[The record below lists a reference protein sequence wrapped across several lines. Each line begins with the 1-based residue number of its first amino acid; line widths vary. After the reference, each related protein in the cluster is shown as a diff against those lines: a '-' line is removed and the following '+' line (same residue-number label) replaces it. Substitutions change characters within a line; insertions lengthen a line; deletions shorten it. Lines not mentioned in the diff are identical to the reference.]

1 MRLIGQ
7 YALKTASY
15 EIQWFHI
22 GAQHHSSP
30 SCTLPL
36 SIRLVSSF
44 TSTVSFFFDLMQW
57 QCFSWIDSET
67 VAGPGALLIFVC
79 WKYFKECHLC
89 SLTTC
94 DSVFTAGESSVEKAC
109 CWWNDEHRHRPGGA
123 LTSTNRPT
131 WKRRG
136 RSTISTFTG
145 GTLYQRTSH
154 VWLSLDMRGRAM
166 GDCPLVD
173 RSQMAFLWTYKILYF
188 TITKMLKWIKW
199 ITKYICCP
207 PK

>member
-22 GAQHHSSP
+22 GAQHHSNP

-44 TSTVSFFFDLMQW
+44 TSTVSFIWFDAVTVFPIDRQW
-57 QCFSWIDSET
+57 NCGRT
-67 VAGPGALLIFVC
+67 
-79 WKYFKECHLC
+79 
-89 SLTTC
+89 
-94 DSVFTAGESSVEKAC
+94 
-109 CWWNDEHRHRPGGA
+109 GGA
-123 LTSTNRPT
+123 AYICLLKIFKRMPSVLSDDLRFSFHSRRIERGEGLLLMKRRTSAPTGRCTYRPT